1 MQQPLLILIIRKR
14 FEAKLFITT
23 FALKLLPSLA
33 IIEVLVG
40 NRLVNCFVNFL
51 PRNCFAFMQS
61 VEVVEQR
68 LTLSFLHTKL
78 GHLKFVIKYLA
89 LVAFLRHLD

>member
-1 MQQPLLILIIRKR
+1 M
-14 FEAKLFITT
+14 
-23 FALKLLPSLA
+23 
-33 IIEVLVG
+33 LVG

-78 GHLKFVIKYLA
+78 GDLKFVIKYLA
-89 LVAFLRHLD
+89 LISLFSTTFGLII